1 VLVILAES
9 NLPMCR
15 ASTST
20 ITHHITAT
28 TTMTSIAAGLNK
40 VLPAPKHAAQ
50 DDGSAARPTSR
61 ILGNADVERQQLVL
75 KVGFYLAL
83 TGRC

>member
-1 VLVILAES
+1 
-9 NLPMCR
+9 
-15 ASTST
+15 
-20 ITHHITAT
+20 
-28 TTMTSIAAGLNK
+28 MTSIAAGLNK
-40 VLPAPKHAAQ
+40 VLPAPKHAAE